1 MHLLL
6 LSDLTEERNFTQ
18 KGVMRGNSNVF
29 MYVVAGIIVLHFL
42 VGFVWL
48 LIKLSN
54 KKEDKKE

>member
-1 MHLLL
+1 
-6 LSDLTEERNFTQ
+6 
-18 KGVMRGNSNVF
+18 MRGNSNVF